1 MSVAWLAVLLG
12 LGYAVPQ
19 AYGLAKPAA
28 YRNALR
34 SFPRSEPWGYVLMLL
49 ATAWFL
55 WNLHRENISDFAA
68 FKPVLIAG
76 FAVVGVGACV
86 YLRDFLAVRGLAVLF
101 MLLAKVMVDTVREVE
116 TDWRLVVVTW
126 AYVLVVGGMWLTI
139 SPHRLREWFEW
150 QTGSEGRLKLGLA
163 LRLAFGLGV
172 ALLGVTVFR
181 S

>member
-12 LGYAVPQ
+12 VGYAAPQ
-19 AYGLAKPAA
+19 VYGLAKPVA
-28 YRNALR
+28 YREALR
-34 SFPRSEPWGYVLMLL
+34 SFPRSERWGYALMLL

-76 FAVVGVGACV
+76 FAVVGVGACW
-86 YLRDFLAVRGLAVLF
+86 YLRDFLAVRGLAVLC
-101 MLLAKVMVDTVREVE
+101 MLLAKLMVDTMRWVDS
-116 TDWRLVVVTW
+116 DWRWVVVTW
-126 AYVLVVGGMWLTI
+126 AYVLVVVGMWLTI
-139 SPHRLREWFEW
+139 SPYRLREWFEW
-150 QTGSEGRLKLGLA
+150 QTGSEVRMKVGLA

-181 S
+181 A